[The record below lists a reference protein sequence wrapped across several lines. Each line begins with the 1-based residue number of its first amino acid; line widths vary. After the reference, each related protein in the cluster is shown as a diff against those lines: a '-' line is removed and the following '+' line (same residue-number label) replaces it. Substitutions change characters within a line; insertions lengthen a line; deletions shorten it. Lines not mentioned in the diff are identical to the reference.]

1 MSGFKAFHRIPD
13 EVFPF
18 NGVTEFVT
26 QCNVA
31 KCLCK
36 AELKAIK
43 PLTISL
49 LWKTVVL

>member
-1 MSGFKAFHRIPD
+1 MSGFKSFHRLPD
-13 EVFPF
+13 EVFAF
-18 NGVTEFVT
+18 KGVTEFVT

-31 KCLCK
+31 KC
-36 AELKAIK
+36 LKAIK